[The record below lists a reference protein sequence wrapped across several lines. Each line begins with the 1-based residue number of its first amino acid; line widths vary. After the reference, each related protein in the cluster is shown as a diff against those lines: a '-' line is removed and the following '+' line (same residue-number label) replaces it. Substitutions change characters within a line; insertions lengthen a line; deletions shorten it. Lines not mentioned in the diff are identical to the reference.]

1 MMCVHEFSLESALT
15 FQRIQGLASLLS
27 QQAME
32 LEYLWKTYCRLVG
45 ATEEDVEVEGFPV
58 DFDYI
63 ISLLAGSRQ
72 PVTKL
77 KNSFV
82 DLEALSIHNSN
93 KLASTIGQAYSI

>member
-32 LEYLWKTYCRLVG
+32 LEHLRKTYYRLVG
-45 ATEEDVEVEGFPV
+45 ATEDVEVEGFPV

-82 DLEALSIHNSN
+82 DLQALSIHNSN